1 MAEEK
6 DFNIVSSE
14 ESTKTIDKAPIDP
27 PVKGPKLKAQKYDV
41 FPGAKSSAADRLAPD
56 KNYHVGI
63 DPTKYANEY
72 NKGNV
77 ILGAKGVE
85 GLNESRAAQQG
96 WGEQARNMIGQAVVG
111 EIIGGT
117 IEGFGYLGEVGDAID
132 YLNGTEQ
139 EWGNWMTELGKD
151 TREFAQDN
159 MAIHQRNDSGMGDS
173 GWWFSNGVSVAS
185 SLSMLIPTGA
195 ATKALGMLGKV
206 ASKGA
211 GIVSESLNIASKMGK
226 YERWMAEGIT
236 QAIVSRHIEN
246 SMEASGVFNEQKKSL
261 LGRVNPKTG
270 ATFTEEEATTLASH
284 GASSTYRSDW
294 AMLLQ
299 DIPQYL
305 ALGKVFNPVSMKME
319 SKLAEV
325 VSSTGAKS
333 GLKSALK
340 AGAATFV
347 SEGAEESYQYYVAER
362 GKLLS
367 DLKAGLITEREYD
380 KKTNEKVGDKEML
393 TSAFW
398 GGLGGNIF
406 QAAGQGSSE
415 LFKSGARRTAEANYA
430 TIQGDYIAKRGAG
443 FKVMQEEIAKADQ
456 TGDPVKR
463 EAAIK
468 GSGVQ
473 MAIDAID
480 NGKFA
485 EYIESLQ
492 GMSKMSKEEQEGF
505 EKQMGVELDPELFK
519 KYVPS
524 LIEQAQSMRTS
535 YLKHSNKYDSNIA
548 AKMASNDHYVKAFD
562 ERSRQVTKEI
572 KEIKDSVP
580 NSSKLTEHFQEKFAT
595 KGNLVALKKAN
606 EIHQAAI
613 DNTESGYKKENRQ
626 ALIDKNQKLIDK
638 LALKMSDLTSNDP
651 RTKDEKDSD
660 KLIGIGYEQSAGD
673 LILKA
678 TESTL
683 LNDSINLMQKE
694 NVKIQSKAY
703 QAELRHS
710 QKINQVNRL
719 RTVDQAEQAKIDV
732 NENKDNS
739 KEKKIE
745 LTALIDA
752 RIEAIKKEEKN
763 QAAKTTQAEHKAK
776 LEKERIAAGI
786 ANPVVV
792 PNANMTPV
800 GKNLEDE
807 FATEETDI
815 SSEMTNKSDKAKKV
829 ILDSQLNVGAPYPMA
844 GIQGK
849 NYTEW
854 MLNGKDKVGSEV
866 RVAATIGNYPNGT
879 PAHVQ
884 QAIDS
889 FAKGIVDAN
898 VIDFLPLTAQFGG
911 SKEDKDSDK
920 KTAFLG
926 AKVATKTAEHAALW
940 EKDREVRKA
949 IIEHLVANNNEFM
962 TTVAAQ
968 MGGKVNAAPA
978 DGGIIPENNIG
989 DFKHLGPVLDEM
1001 FDLKGEQASP
1011 DQIAQALE
1019 PNLMY
1024 TNEFGEL
1031 MTLDGERH
1039 KDYVGKQMTLPLL
1052 TGSTGARV
1060 PMRGTIFLSVPKADG
1075 HNFPLKLN
1083 IKKHSQSEAEVIADL
1098 LTSVIKKENKFDTPL
1113 SQMDEKT
1120 KMKIMSTMEQE
1131 LNAME
1136 KEDPSLMDIV
1146 DFFTYV
1152 SPQTEGKAS
1161 ELFISGE
1168 WVKFGNA
1175 GLKVT
1180 PKALFNHEKL
1190 VEFLMN
1196 TKRRQFNVALW
1207 ESSPAYRDYAISSGL
1222 INTDAVVTTPLF
1234 GGNTNIYI
1242 KAPANTK
1249 ALPLANP
1256 ASILQHSPAVPGGKP
1271 KSERRKMSDKA
1282 GVYSDSST
1290 RGKFAATY
1298 YDETNSAVEI
1308 LRDTE
1313 ALAMQAVTDR
1323 YNAETTKGPATT
1335 VVIPTKP
1342 TPKKQGTQD
1351 DMSDLP
1357 DQDTS
1362 NIKVVIKKDD
1372 KSNFNLIIKDGGVVV
1387 NESTGKE
1394 LDPKKDAKL
1403 INKALLKSGLLKYE
1417 KITVGKQVYAATA
1430 IGTIVNITPG
1440 SPSNGNE
1447 ILSTSAIGKKV
1458 MSQYTGKFTGK
1469 VDGIGSEEVNKLNG
1483 EDLVRE
1489 MIKGKSITDFTV
1501 EEQRIIDSV
1510 SLDRKKEI
1518 QSEIA
1523 TKRKAAL
1530 KAIGDAHAIAMRGK
1544 SPAREMSDEEI
1555 DQIYQAFMGMSGL
1568 DAEKVNAFIQAAEV
1582 VIVNNLASASMIQRG
1597 LKLGYNQ
1604 AGRYIDMLES
1614 MGMVGPFTGDKA
1626 RTLLVT
1632 DKAEA
1637 NKRIRDS
1644 IGFAI
1649 EVYNSKN
1656 TTEEETTESPKVSD
1670 PKMLL
1675 MGMNNVDLS
1684 NERAITQEQDDLAEV
1699 TKVNESTSIFDATL
1713 EFDDEI
1719 DFSQVDNSET
1729 SASQYNADDSTS
1741 SMFNLSEDEYGCG
1754 F

>member
-27 PVKGPKLKAQKYDV
+27 PVKGPKLKAQEYDV
-41 FPGAKSSAADRLAPD
+41 FPGAKSNAADRLAQD

-72 NKGNV
+72 NKGNI

-111 EIIGGT
+111 EVIGGT
-117 IEGFGYLGEVGDAID
+117 IEGFGYLGEIGSAID

-139 EWGNWMTELGKD
+139 EWGNWMTDLGKE

-211 GIVSESLNIASKMGK
+211 GLVSESLNIAAKMGK
-226 YERWMAEGIT
+226 YERWMAEGVT

-270 ATFTEEEATTLASH
+270 ATFTEEEATELASH

-305 ALGKVFNPVSMKME
+305 ALGKVFNPINMKME
-319 SKLAEV
+319 SKLAQVMSE
-325 VSSTGAKS
+325 TGAKS

-340 AGAATFV
+340 AGAATFAL
-347 SEGAEESYQYYVAER
+347 EGGEESYQYYVAER

-367 DLKAGLITEREYD
+367 DLKAGLITEKEYD
-380 KKTNEKVGDKEML
+380 RKTSEKMGDKEML

-415 LFKSGARRTAEANYA
+415 LFKSGARRTSEANYA
-430 TIQGDYIAKRGAG
+430 SIQGDYIAKRGAG

-485 EYIESLQ
+485 EYVESLQ
-492 GMSKMSKEEQEGF
+492 GMTKMSAEEQAGF
-505 EKQMGVELDPELFK
+505 EQQMGVELDPDLFK

-524 LIEQAQSMRTS
+524 LIEQAHSLRAS

-562 ERSRQVTKEI
+562 ERSKQVTKEI
-572 KEIKDSVP
+572 QDIKDSVP
-580 NSSKLTEHFQEKFAT
+580 NASKLTSHFQERFAT

-613 DNTESGYKKENRQ
+613 NNTESGYKKENRQ

-638 LALKMSDLTSNDP
+638 LSLKMNELNSNDP

-660 KLIGIGYEQSAGD
+660 KLIGVGYEQSAGE

-710 QKINQVNRL
+710 QKINQVKRL

-732 NENKDNS
+732 NENKENS
-739 KEKKIE
+739 KEKKAE
-745 LTALIDA
+745 LTALIDE

-763 QAAKTTQAEHKAK
+763 QIAKTTQAEHKAK

-792 PNANMTPV
+792 PNANIIPV

-807 FATEETDI
+807 LAGEEVDI
-815 SSEMTNKSDKAKKV
+815 STEMTNKSDKAKKT
-829 ILDSQLNVGAPYPMA
+829 ILDSQLNIGTPYPPI
-844 GIQGK
+844 GTVQGK

-854 MLNGKDKVGSEV
+854 MLNGKDKIGTTV
-866 RVAATIGNYPNGT
+866 RVFGTSGNYPNGA
-879 PAHVQ
+879 PINVQ

-889 FAKGIVDAN
+889 FSKGEINEN
-898 VIDFLPLTAQFGG
+898 VIDFLPLVAQFGG
-911 SKEDKDSDK
+911 SKEDKSSDK
-920 KTAFLG
+920 KEAYLG
-926 AKVATKTAEHAALW
+926 AKVQTKTPEHAALW
-940 EKDREVRKA
+940 EKDRAVRKS
-949 IIEHLVANNNEFM
+949 IIEHLIANKNEFN
-962 TTVAAQ
+962 TTVSAQ
-968 MGGKVNAAPA
+968 MGGKVNSAPA

-1001 FDLKGEQASP
+1001 FDLKGAQATP

-1031 MTLDGERH
+1031 MSLDGSRH
-1039 KDYVGKQMTLPLL
+1039 PDYVGKQMTLPLL
-1052 TGSTGARV
+1052 TGATGSRV
-1060 PMRGTIFLSVPKADG
+1060 PMRGTVFLSVPKADG

-1083 IKKHSQSEAEVIADL
+1083 IKKHSQAEAEIIADL

-1113 SQMDEKT
+1113 SQMEDKL
-1120 KMKIMSTMEQE
+1120 KLKIMSIMETE

-1136 KEDPSLMDIV
+1136 KADPSLMDIV

-1152 SPQTEGKAS
+1152 SPQTEGKSS

-1168 WVKFGNA
+1168 WIRFGNA

-1180 PKALFNHEKL
+1180 PKSLFNHEKL
-1190 VEFLMN
+1190 VEFLKN

-1207 ESSPAYRDYAISSGL
+1207 ESSPAYRDYAISYGL
-1222 INTDAVVTTPLF
+1222 INTDAVVDGPLF
-1234 GGNTNIYI
+1234 GGNTGIYI

-1249 ALPLANP
+1249 SLPLPNP
-1256 ASILQHSPAVPGGKP
+1256 ASILQHSPVVQGGK
-1271 KSERRKMSDKA
+1271 STVERRKMSEAA
-1282 GVYSDSST
+1282 GVYSDKST
-1290 RGKFAATY
+1290 QGKFAATY
-1298 YDETNSAVEI
+1298 YDQSNMAIEI

-1313 ALAMQAVTDR
+1313 ALARAAVKNM
-1323 YNAETTKGPATT
+1323 YFKEETKGPATT
-1335 VVIPTKP
+1335 TIVPTNP
-1342 TPKKQGTQD
+1342 IPKKTGNQD
-1351 DMSDLP
+1351 DMSNLP
-1357 DQDTS
+1357 EQE
-1362 NIKVVIKKDD
+1362 NGNLKVVIRKDD
-1372 KSNFNLIIKDGGVVV
+1372 KSNFNLIIKDGGIVV
-1387 NESTGKE
+1387 NETTGKE

-1430 IGTIVNITPG
+1430 MNTIINITPG
-1440 SPSNGNE
+1440 SPSNGNQ
-1447 ILSTSAIGKKV
+1447 ILATSAVGAKV
-1458 MSQYTGKFTGK
+1458 MAQYTGKFTGK
-1469 VDGIGSEEVNKLNG
+1469 VEGIGSEEINKSNG
-1483 EDLVRE
+1483 EDLVKE
-1489 MIKGKSITDFTV
+1489 MINGKSITDFTV
-1501 EEQRIIDSV
+1501 EEQREIDTVPLS
-1510 SLDRKKEI
+1510 RKQEI
-1518 QSEIA
+1518 
-1523 TKRKAAL
+1523 KA
-1530 KAIGDAHAIAMRGK
+1530 
-1544 SPAREMSDEEI
+1544 EI
-1555 DQIYQAFMGMSGL
+1555 DQAAYEKELESSRNPDNELDNAIKVLIDERDAKIKEAGRIRLDFTAISGPANTAEYIKNEEIINASEDAKQIVYDEYQAKIDDLIESFNTVV
-1568 DAEKVNAFIQAAEV
+1568 EK
-1582 VIVNNLASASMIQRG
+1582 
-1597 LKLGYNQ
+1597 
-1604 AGRYIDMLES
+1604 
-1614 MGMVGPFTGDKA
+1614 
-1626 RTLLVT
+1626 
-1632 DKAEA
+1632 
-1637 NKRIRDS
+1637 
-1644 IGFAI
+1644 
-1649 EVYNSKN
+1649 
-1656 TTEEETTESPKVSD
+1656 SPKVSD

-1684 NERAITQEQDDLAEV
+1684 NERAITQEQDDLSEV
-1699 TKVNESTSIFDATL
+1699 TKVNESTNFFDSSL
-1713 EFDDEI
+1713 EFSGEI
-1719 DFSQVDNSET
+1719 DFSQVDNSES
-1729 SASQYNADDSTS
+1729 SASQYNPDDTTS
-1741 SMFNLSEDEYGCG
+1741 SIFNTFEDEYGCG
-1754 F
+1754 I

>member
-1 MAEEK
+1 MAEESSN
-6 DFNIVSSE
+6 FENIVSSE
-14 ESTKTIDKAPIDP
+14 SSENTIDKTKKSIAP
-27 PVKGPKLKAQKYDV
+27 PKLKKMQYDV
-41 FPGAKSSAADRLAPD
+41 LPGVSNSGPLRRTDG
-56 KNYHVGI
+56 YHKGI
-63 DPTKYANEY
+63 DVNKYASDLNQ
-72 NKGNV
+72 GDV
-77 ILGAKGVE
+77 VLGFGGVE
-85 GLNESRAAQQG
+85 ALNEDRANQQS
-96 WGEQARNMIGQAVVG
+96 WTEQARNMIGQAVVG
-111 EIIGGT
+111 EFIGGT
-117 IEGFGYLGEVGDAID
+117 IEGFGYLGEVGSVVD
-132 YLNGTEQ
+132 YLGGTER
-139 EWGNWMTELGKD
+139 EFGNWMTELGKD
-151 TREFAQDN
+151 TREFAQEN
-159 MAIHQRNDSGMGDS
+159 MAIHQVKDSGMGDS

-195 ATKALGMLGKV
+195 ALKVLGMLGKF

-211 GIVSESLNIASKMGK
+211 GIIKKSLDIASKMGK

-236 QAIVSRHIEN
+236 QAVVSRHIEN
-246 SMEASGVFNEQKKSL
+246 SMEASGVFKDQKDSL
-261 LGRVNPKTG
+261 MKKVNPKTQEL
-270 ATFTEEEATTLASH
+270 FTEEEATELASH
-284 GASSTYRSDW
+284 GASSTYRANW

-305 ALGKVFNPVSMKME
+305 ALGKVFDPTQMKMV
-319 SKLAEV
+319 SKYDEIVA
-325 VSSTGAKS
+325 S
-333 GLKSALK
+333 GVKPGMKNTLKV
-340 AGAATFV
+340 AGATFA

-367 DLKAGLITEREYD
+367 DLKAGLISESEYD
-380 KKTNEKVGDKEML
+380 KKTSEKLGDKEML

-406 QAAGQGSSE
+406 QAAGKGSFE
-415 LFKSGARRTAEANYA
+415 LFKSGARKTAEANYA

-480 NGKFA
+480 NGKFP

-492 GMSKMSKEEQEGF
+492 GMSKMSEEERIGF
-505 EKQMGVELDPELFK
+505 EKQMGVELNPELFK
-519 KYVPS
+519 KYIPS
-524 LIEQAQSMRTS
+524 LIEQAHSMRAS
-535 YLKHSNKYDSNIA
+535 YLKHYNKYDSNIA
-548 AKMASNDHYVKAFD
+548 AKMASNEHYVKTFD
-562 ERSRQVTKEI
+562 ERAKQVTKEI

-580 NSSKLTEHFQEKFAT
+580 NASKLTPHFQEKFAT

-613 DNTESGYKKENRQ
+613 ENTESGYKKENRQ
-626 ALIDKNQKLIDK
+626 VLIDKNQKLIDK
-638 LALKMSDLTSNDP
+638 LALKMTELNSNDP

-660 KLIGIGYEQSAGD
+660 KLIGVGYEQSSGE

-703 QAELRHS
+703 QAELRQA
-710 QKINQVNRL
+710 QKINQVKRL
-719 RTVDQAEQAKIDV
+719 RTIDQAEQAKVDV

-739 KEKKIE
+739 KEKKAE

-752 RIEAIKKEEKN
+752 RIEEIKKEEKN
-763 QAAKTTQAEHKAK
+763 QEAKTTQAEHKEK
-776 LEKERIAAGI
+776 LEKERIAAGV

-792 PNANMTPV
+792 PNSNITPV

-829 ILDSQLNVGAPYPMA
+829 ILDSKLNVGTPYPMA

-866 RVAATIGNYPNGT
+866 IVAATIGNYPNGT
-879 PAHVQ
+879 PANVQ

-889 FAKGIVDAN
+889 FAKGIIDAN

-911 SKEDKDSDK
+911 SRDDKDSDK

-926 AKVATKTAEHAALW
+926 AKVETKTAEHAALW

-949 IIEHLVANNNEFM
+949 IIEHLIANKNEFK

-978 DGGIIPENNIG
+978 DGGVIPENNIG
-989 DFKHLGPVLDEM
+989 DFKHLAPVLDEM
-1001 FDLKGEQASP
+1001 FDLKGAQATP

-1031 MTLDGERH
+1031 MTLNGERH
-1039 KDYVGKQMTLPLL
+1039 SDYVGKQMTLPLL
-1052 TGSTGARV
+1052 TGSTGSRV
-1060 PMRGTIFLSVPKADG
+1060 PMRGTIFLSVSKADG

-1083 IKKHSQSEAEVIADL
+1083 IKKHSQAEAEVIADL
-1098 LTSVIKKENKFDTPL
+1098 LTSVIKKENKFETPL
-1113 SQMDEKT
+1113 SQMEEKT
-1120 KMKIMSTMEQE
+1120 KLKIMSTMEVE

-1136 KEDPSLMDIV
+1136 KADPSLMDIV
-1146 DFFTYV
+1146 DFFVYV

-1180 PKALFNHEKL
+1180 PKSLFNHQKL
-1190 VEFLMN
+1190 VEFLIN

-1222 INTDAVVTTPLF
+1222 INTDAVVNGPLF

-1249 ALPLANP
+1249 ALPLINP
-1256 ASILQHSPAVPGGKP
+1256 ASILQHSPVVPGAKP
-1271 KSERRKMSDKA
+1271 RSERRKMSDKA
-1282 GVYSDSST
+1282 GTYSDSST
-1290 RGKFAATY
+1290 RGKFSATY
-1298 YDETNSAVEI
+1298 YDETNSVVEI

-1313 ALAMQAVTDR
+1313 ALAIEAVNDR
-1323 YNAETTKGPATT
+1323 YNAEKTKGPATT
-1335 VVIPTKP
+1335 EVIPTKLNP
-1342 TPKKQGTQD
+1342 VKKTTT
-1351 DMSDLP
+1351 DMADLP
-1357 DQDTS
+1357 SQDTS
-1362 NIKVVIKKDD
+1362 NIKVIIKKDNV
-1372 KSNFNLIIKDGGVVV
+1372 SNFNLIIKDGGVVV

-1394 LDPKKDAKL
+1394 LDPKKDSKL

-1417 KITVGKQVYAATA
+1417 KITIGKQVYAATA
-1430 IGTIVNITPG
+1430 MNTIINITPG
-1440 SPSNGNE
+1440 SASNGNE
-1447 ILSTSAIGKKV
+1447 VLATSSVGAKV

-1469 VDGIGSEEVNKLNG
+1469 AKDTGSEELG
-1483 EDLVRE
+1483 EE
-1489 MIKGKSITDFTV
+1489 EFT
-1501 EEQRIIDSV
+1501 EKEQRLIDNFPENLKNSI
-1510 SLDRKKEI
+1510 KEDI
-1518 QSEIA
+1518 LNNRIEEN
-1523 TKRKAAL
+1523 TK
-1530 KAIGDAHAIAMRGK
+1530 
-1544 SPAREMSDEEI
+1544 
-1555 DQIYQAFMGMSGL
+1555 
-1568 DAEKVNAFIQAAEV
+1568 
-1582 VIVNNLASASMIQRG
+1582 
-1597 LKLGYNQ
+1597 
-1604 AGRYIDMLES
+1604 
-1614 MGMVGPFTGDKA
+1614 
-1626 RTLLVT
+1626 
-1632 DKAEA
+1632 
-1637 NKRIRDS
+1637 
-1644 IGFAI
+1644 
-1649 EVYNSKN
+1649 
-1656 TTEEETTESPKVSD
+1656 SPKVSD
-1670 PKMLL
+1670 QEMLL
-1675 MGMNNVDLS
+1675 MGINLLDLS
-1684 NERAITQEQDDLAEV
+1684 NEKAITQEQDDLAEV
-1699 TKVNESTSIFDATL
+1699 TKVNELTSPFTSSL
-1713 EFDDEI
+1713 EFYGEI

-1729 SASQYNADDSTS
+1729 VASQYNVDDTTS
-1741 SMFNLSEDEYGCG
+1741 SIFNLSEDEYGCG

>member
-1 MAEEK
+1 MEEENNN
-6 DFNIVSSE
+6 FNNIVSSE
-14 ESTKTIDKAPIDP
+14 ASKKTIDKPKKTIDP
-27 PVKGPKLKAQKYDV
+27 PKLKKMQYDV
-41 FPGAKSSAADRLAPD
+41 LPGVSNVGPLRRTEG
-56 KNYHVGI
+56 YHKGI
-63 DPTKYANEY
+63 DVNKYISDA
-72 NKGNV
+72 NKGDV
-77 ILGAKGVE
+77 VLGFGGIDA
-85 GLNESRAAQQG
+85 LNEDRANQQG
-96 WGEQARNMIGQAVVG
+96 WVEQARNMVGQAVVG
-111 EIIGGT
+111 EVIGGT
-117 IEGFGYLGEVGDAID
+117 IEGLGYLGEIGSVID
-132 YLNGTEQ
+132 YLGGTEQ
-139 EWGNWMTELGKD
+139 NWGNWMTELGKD
-151 TREFAQDN
+151 TREFAQEN
-159 MAIHQRNDSGMGDS
+159 MAIHQVKDSGMGDS

-211 GIVSESLNIASKMGK
+211 GIISKSLDIASRMGK

-246 SMEASGVFNEQKKSL
+246 SMEASGVFNEQKASL
-261 LGRVNPKTG
+261 QSRINPKTNEY
-270 ATFTEEEATTLASH
+270 FTEEEATQLASE
-284 GASSTYRSDW
+284 GAASTYRSDW

-305 ALGKVFNPVSMKME
+305 AIGKVFDPTQMKMV
-319 SKLAEV
+319 SKYDEIVA
-325 VSSTGAKS
+325 S
-333 GLKSALK
+333 GVKPGMKRALM
-340 AGAATFV
+340 AGGATFAL
-347 SEGAEESYQYYVAER
+347 EGGEESYQYYVAER

-367 DLKAGLITEREYD
+367 DLKAGLITEKEYD
-380 KKTNEKVGDKEML
+380 KKTSEKMGDKEML

-406 QAAGQGSSE
+406 QAAGKGTSE
-415 LFKSGARRTAEANYA
+415 LFKSKERKNAEANYA
-430 TIQGDYIAKRGAG
+430 TIQGDYIARRGAS
-443 FKVMQEEIAKADQ
+443 FQLMKEEIAIADQ

-524 LIEQAQSMRTS
+524 LIEQAHSMRAS
-535 YLKHSNKYDSNIA
+535 YLKHYNKYDSNIA
-548 AKMASNDHYVKAFD
+548 AKMASNDHYVKVFD
-562 ERSRQVTKEI
+562 ERSKQVTKEI

-580 NSSKLTEHFQEKFAT
+580 NASKLTEHFQEKFST
-595 KGNLVALKKAN
+595 KGNLIALKKAN

-613 DNTESGYKKENRQ
+613 DNTEAVYKKENRQ
-626 ALIDKNQKLIDK
+626 TLIDKNQKLIDK
-638 LALKMSDLTSNDP
+638 LALKMSDLNSNDP

-660 KLIGIGYEQSAGD
+660 KLIGIGYEQSSGD

-678 TESTL
+678 TEAIL
-683 LNDSINLMQKE
+683 LTDSINLMQKE

-763 QAAKTTQAEHKAK
+763 QAAKTKQAEHKAK

-889 FAKGIVDAN
+889 FHKGIVDAN

-926 AKVATKTAEHAALW
+926 AKVATKTAKHAALW

-1001 FDLKGEQASP
+1001 FDLKGAQATP

-1031 MTLDGERH
+1031 MTLYGERH
-1039 KDYVGKQMTLPLL
+1039 KDYIGKQMTLPLL

-1083 IKKHSQSEAEVIADL
+1083 VKKHSKAEAEVIADL

-1180 PKALFNHEKL
+1180 PKSLFNHEKL

-1196 TKRRQFNVALW
+1196 TKRRQFNVGLW

-1256 ASILQHSPAVPGGKP
+1256 ASILQHSPVVPGGKP
-1271 KSERRKMSDKA
+1271 KSERRKMSEKS
-1282 GVYSDSST
+1282 GTYSDKST
-1290 RGKFAATY
+1290 NGKFAATY
-1298 YDETNSAVEI
+1298 YDPSNTAVEI
-1308 LRDTE
+1308 LRDTAE
-1313 ALAMQAVTDR
+1313 LAKQAVNDK
-1323 YNAETTKGPATT
+1323 YNAEKASGPATK
-1335 VVIPTKP
+1335 VVVQTQPAPVVAKAA
-1342 TPKKQGTQD
+1342 KGKQD
-1351 DMSDLP
+1351 DMSNLP
-1357 DQDTS
+1357 EQDT
-1362 NIKVVIKKDD
+1362 NEIKVVIKKDS
-1372 KSNFNLIIKDGGVVV
+1372 KSNFNLVIKDGGIVV
-1387 NESTGKE
+1387 NEKTGKE
-1394 LDPKKDAKL
+1394 LDPKKDFKL

-1417 KITVGKQVYAATA
+1417 KITIGNQVYAATA
-1430 IGTIVNITPG
+1430 LNTIINITPG
-1440 SPSNGNE
+1440 SASNGNE
-1447 ILSTSAIGKKV
+1447 ILPTSSVGVKV
-1458 MSQYTGKFTGK
+1458 MAKYTGKFTGK
-1469 VDGIGSEEVNKLNG
+1469 TEEVGSEEIISK
-1483 EDLVRE
+1483 
-1489 MIKGKSITDFTV
+1489 
-1501 EEQRIIDSV
+1501 EE
-1510 SLDRKKEI
+1510 LD
-1518 QSEIA
+1518 
-1523 TKRKAAL
+1523 
-1530 KAIGDAHAIAMRGK
+1530 
-1544 SPAREMSDEEI
+1544 
-1555 DQIYQAFMGMSGL
+1555 
-1568 DAEKVNAFIQAAEV
+1568 
-1582 VIVNNLASASMIQRG
+1582 
-1597 LKLGYNQ
+1597 NQ
-1604 AGRYIDMLES
+1604 AYEAELEAS
-1614 MGMVGPFTGDKA
+1614 RNPVEDE
-1626 RTLLVT
+1626 L
-1632 DKAEA
+1632 
-1637 NKRIRDS
+1637 S
-1644 IGFAI
+1644 
-1649 EVYNSKN
+1649 
-1656 TTEEETTESPKVSD
+1656 ESPKISD

-1675 MGMNNVDLS
+1675 MGMNSVDLS
-1684 NERAITQEQDDLAEV
+1684 NELAIEQEQADLSALDEI
-1699 TKVNESTSIFDATL
+1699 NNSTSTL
-1713 EFDDEI
+1713 DVQLETEKVP
-1719 DFSQVDNSET
+1719 DFSQVNNDDVIL
-1729 SASQYNADDSTS
+1729 AQYDEEDS
-1741 SMFNLSEDEYGCG
+1741 LSDFYNDFQDEAGCG